1 MASARQILRL
11 QGSGTRQN
19 DAGPA
24 PIPDGVKLGNMVFS
38 SLVAPSRDPA
48 TNAHFPDA
56 ERQAESMFQ
65 NLEKML
71 AMAGGTPDNIGQ
83 LTLYFKSEDA
93 RGPINKE
100 WVKMFPDANDR
111 PARIVVYRD
120 FGSGGL
126 LFEASFIAVL

>member
-1 MASARQILRL
+1 MATARQMLRVSTSE
-11 QGSGTRQN
+11 GRQS
-19 DAGPA
+19 DTGPA
-24 PIPDGVKLGNMVFS
+24 PIPDGVKVGNMVFS

-65 NLEKML
+65 NIAKML
-71 AMAGGTPDNIGQ
+71 EMAGGSTDNIAQ

-100 WVKMFPDANDR
+100 WVKMFPNSDDR

-120 FGSGGL
+120 FGGSGL
-126 LFEASFIAVL
+126 LFEVSFIAVL